1 MLLPSHFPPVH
12 DKCSESG
19 DNFKSSLRLSFYWTN
34 YSVSI
39 LSYSF
44 QTIKVGSTLIR
55 NLEGL
60 PNIEDDSEFVT
71 PEEAFRIVE
80 KKTGKDES
88 KEKSCIK
95 IDNVPLRKLKNIVA
109 RKKKGKYRLT
119 ANRPTLKKKGIVL

>member
-1 MLLPSHFPPVH
+1 M
-12 DKCSESG
+12 
-19 DNFKSSLRLSFYWTN
+19 
-34 YSVSI
+34 
-39 LSYSF
+39 
-44 QTIKVGSTLIR
+44 
-55 NLEGL
+55 EGL

-119 ANRPTLKKKGIVL
+119 ANRPTLKKKGKVL

>member
-1 MLLPSHFPPVH
+1 MECY
-12 DKCSESG
+12 KCSESG
-19 DNFKSSLRLSFYWTN
+19 DKFKSSLRLSFYWTN

-44 QTIKVGSTLIR
+44 QTIKVDSTLIR

-71 PEEAFRIVE
+71 PEEAFRIVK
-80 KKTGKDES
+80 KKTGEDES

-95 IDNVPLRKLKNIVA
+95 IDNVPLRKLKSIVA
-109 RKKKGKYRLT
+109 RKRKGKYRLT
-119 ANRPTLKKKGIVL
+119 ANRPTLKKKGKVL

>member
-1 MLLPSHFPPVH
+1 MECY
-12 DKCSESG
+12 KCSESG
-19 DNFKSSLRLSFYWTN
+19 DNFKSSLRISVYWTN
-34 YSVSI
+34 YSLSI
-39 LSYSF
+39 FSYSF

-80 KKTGKDES
+80 KKTGEDES

-95 IDNVPLRKLKNIVA
+95 IDNVPLRKLKSIVA
-109 RKKKGKYRLT
+109 RKRKGKYRLT
-119 ANRPTLKKKGIVL
+119 ANRPTLKKKGKVL

>member
-1 MLLPSHFPPVH
+1 MECY
-12 DKCSESG
+12 KCCESG
-19 DNFKSSLRLSFYWTN
+19 DNFKSSLRLSVYWTN
-34 YSVSI
+34 YSLSI

-80 KKTGKDES
+80 KKTGEDES

-95 IDNVPLRKLKNIVA
+95 IDNVPLRKLKSIVA
-109 RKKKGKYRLT
+109 RKRKGKYRLT
-119 ANRPTLKKKGIVL
+119 ANRPTLKKKGKVL